1 MLMYGKNHHNIVI
14 ILQLKQLKKKKMW
27 YIYTMEYYS
36 AIKKNLIL
44 PFGTIWVNLE
54 SIILSE
60 ISQTEKDQ
68 YSYVATYLWIL
79 KIKQMYTTKQT
90 HKYRE
95 QTSGYRGQGQARGRR
110 LRDINFC
117 L

>member
-1 MLMYGKNHHNIVI
+1 
-14 ILQLKQLKKKKMW
+14 
-27 YIYTMEYYS
+27 MEYYS

-54 SIILSE
+54 SIMLSE

-95 QTSGYRGQGQARGRR
+95 QTSGYWGRDKR
-110 LRDINFC
+110 EVGD
-117 L
+117 